1 MRPYDDLRGGAPL
14 PGQVIGERVQGV
26 GHVAIAQV
34 PGRNPPAEHRPV
46 VLLGRPRILLCVE
59 QLVLGDQA
67 VPARVLRGMPLQV
80 DELLDYRLLAFL
92 ARPESRSEPV
102 DLGVVATE
110 LLKTGVT
117 LTGTGRRRRSTRS
130 R

>member
-14 PGQVIGERVQGV
+14 PGQVIGQRLQSV

-34 PGRNPPAEHRPV
+34 PGRNPPAEPCAV
-46 VLLGRPRILLCVE
+46 VLLGRPHRPRILLCVE
-59 QLVLGDQA
+59 QLVLGDHA

-92 ARPESRSEPV
+92 GTPFLRPCSWPRLAP
-102 DLGVVATE
+102 
-110 LLKTGVT
+110 
-117 LTGTGRRRRSTRS
+117 R
-130 R
+130 